1 MASQSDQRSDRAISI
16 ISNVYIFN
24 TQRKQNGEPVQA
36 NSARQQP
43 GPAAKKQAGHTSQPQ
58 PATDRFVPAEKATT
72 QIYKLNRYIDDN
84 RSSVELVKTVKD
96 ALGEIDSVLKEM
108 RDLSEQASG
117 EKMSPFER
125 ILAEKAID
133 NYIAQVDRIAGET
146 ELKAAQLLGSPP
158 PDPNTFM
165 F

>member
-1 MASQSDQRSDRAISI
+1 M
-16 ISNVYIFN
+16 
-24 TQRKQNGEPVQA
+24 
-36 NSARQQP
+36 
-43 GPAAKKQAGHTSQPQ
+43 
-58 PATDRFVPAEKATT
+58 
-72 QIYKLNRYIDDN
+72 NRYIDDN